1 MKKKLRHP
9 FGKQRSSS
17 ELSNRFFRRGELGF
31 SNPRGIPERHGKVVA
46 ELGSE
51 ATWWESKSSHSKNRR
66 ELLESPAGLTE
77 AARESEGLGSSRG
90 ASSSNHPR
98 VLNMKR
104 QLCGCAE
111 SRPPNFARK
120 TYTDGA

>member
-17 ELSNRFFRRGELGF
+17 ELSSRFFRRGELGF
-31 SNPRGIPERHGKVVA
+31 SNPRGIPECHGEVVT
-46 ELGSE
+46 EFGSK
-51 ATWWESKSSHSKNRR
+51 AAWWEGKSSDSENRR

-77 AARESEGLGSSRG
+77 AARESEGLGSSGG

-98 VLNMKR
+98 VLNMKC
-104 QLCGCAE
+104 QLRGCTE
-111 SRPPNFARK
+111 SRPANFARK